1 MQSEIKPIIEV
12 KGVSKFFGEK
22 TALDN
27 INLSIK
33 KGEFVT
39 ILGPSGCGKTTLL
52 RLIAGFQTASEG
64 VIRIAGEEITQ
75 TPPHK
80 RPVNTVFQKYALF
93 PHLNVYDNIAFGLK
107 LKKKPKDTVLKKVK
121 AALKMV
127 GMTDYEYRDVNSL
140 SGGQQ
145 QRVAIA
151 RAIVNEPEVLLLDE
165 PLAALDLK
173 MRKDM
178 QMELKEMHKTLGIT
192 FVYVT
197 HDQEEALTLSD
208 TIVVMSEGRIQQIGT
223 PTDIYNEPINSFVAD
238 FIGESNILNGVMV
251 KDKLVH
257 FCDRDF
263 ECVDEGFGEN
273 TPVDVVI
280 RPEDLYIFPMSDMA
294 QLRGT
299 VQSCIFKGVHY
310 EMVVLCHGYEF
321 VVQDYHAFEA
331 GTEVGM
337 LVKPF
342 DIHIMK
348 KERICNTFEG
358 KLIDETHVEFL
369 GCEFECA
376 PVDLQK
382 VSLGDVLVDVDFG
395 KINLLDNAED
405 ICRCTA
411 AFFCRGCIIL
421 CLCCFLILHCLSHP
435 HHHRSRHRGEPD
447 RLHRGHLGHR
457 AGHSGLVGGRLGL
470 YRLHRLF
477 HGRRAAGMPGR
488 HRRIHRQDLHG
499 DQGPPALHHLGAHL
513 GPLRKEVSRMSK
525 QSWKGSTLLN
535 PEPPVLVS
543 CGGLDKPNLITIGW
557 TGTICTQPS
566 MV

>member
-1 MQSEIKPIIEV
+1 MRTNFSEIMQSETKPIIEV

-22 TALDN
+22 TALDH

-64 VIRIAGEEITQ
+64 VICIAGKEITQ

-107 LKKKPKDTVLKKVK
+107 LKKLPKDVVLKKVK

-178 QMELKEMHKTLGIT
+178 QMELKEMHKSLGIT

-251 KDKLVH
+251 KDRLVH

-263 ECVDEGFGEN
+263 ECVDEGFGEQ

-280 RPEDLYIFPMSDMA
+280 RPEDLYIFPVSDMA
-294 QLRGT
+294 QLRGV

-310 EMVVLCHGYEF
+310 EMVVLRQDYEF

-331 GTEVGM
+331 GAEVGL
-337 LVKPF
+337 LVKPH

-348 KERICNTFEG
+348 KERLCNTFDG
-358 KLIDETHVEFL
+358 KLLDETHVEFL
-369 GCEFECA
+369 GCTFECA
-376 PVDLQK
+376 PVDLQQ
-382 VSLGDVLVDVDFG
+382 VPLGEVQVEVDFD
-395 KINLLDNAED
+395 KIDLQDDAED
-405 ICRCTA
+405 GALTGEVK
-411 AFFCRGCIIL
+411 FIL
-421 CLCCFLILHCLSHP
+421 YKGNHY
-435 HHHRSRHRGEPD
+435 
-447 RLHRGHLGHR
+447 HLTVWSDWDENVFVDTNDVWDDGDH
-457 AGHSGLVGGRLGL
+457 VGISI
-470 YRLHRLF
+470 
-477 HGRRAAGMPGR
+477 A
-488 HRRIHRQDLHG
+488 
-499 DQGPPALHHLGAHL
+499 
-513 GPLRKEVSRMSK
+513 
-525 QSWKGSTLLN
+525 
-535 PEPPVLVS
+535 PEDIRVRV
-543 CGGLDKPNLITIGW
+543 KREER
-557 TGTICTQPS
+557 
-566 MV
+566 

>member
-1 MQSEIKPIIEV
+1 MRTNFSEIMQSETKPIIEV

-22 TALDN
+22 TALDH

-64 VIRIAGEEITQ
+64 VICIAGKEITQ

-107 LKKKPKDTVLKKVK
+107 LKKLPKDVVLKKVK

-151 RAIVNEPEVLLLDE
+151 WAIVNEPEVLLLDE

-178 QMELKEMHKTLGIT
+178 QMELKEMHKSLGIT

-251 KDKLVH
+251 KDRLVH

-263 ECVDEGFGEN
+263 ECVDEGFGEQ

-280 RPEDLYIFPMSDMA
+280 RPEDLYIFPVSDMA
-294 QLRGT
+294 QLRGV

-310 EMVVLCHGYEF
+310 EMVVLCQGYEF

-331 GTEVGM
+331 GTEVGL
-337 LVKPF
+337 LVKPH

-348 KERICNTFEG
+348 KERLCNTFDG
-358 KLIDETHVEFL
+358 KLLDETHVEFL
-369 GCEFECA
+369 GCTFECA
-376 PVDLQK
+376 PVDLQQ
-382 VSLGDVLVDVDFG
+382 VPLGEVQVEVDFD
-395 KINLLDNAED
+395 KIDLQDDAED
-405 ICRCTA
+405 GALTGEVK
-411 AFFCRGCIIL
+411 FIL
-421 CLCCFLILHCLSHP
+421 YKGNHY
-435 HHHRSRHRGEPD
+435 
-447 RLHRGHLGHR
+447 HLTVWSDWDENVFVDTNDVWDDGDH
-457 AGHSGLVGGRLGL
+457 VGISI
-470 YRLHRLF
+470 
-477 HGRRAAGMPGR
+477 A
-488 HRRIHRQDLHG
+488 
-499 DQGPPALHHLGAHL
+499 
-513 GPLRKEVSRMSK
+513 
-525 QSWKGSTLLN
+525 
-535 PEPPVLVS
+535 PEDIRVRV
-543 CGGLDKPNLITIGW
+543 KREER
-557 TGTICTQPS
+557 
-566 MV
+566 

>member
-1 MQSEIKPIIEV
+1 MQSETKPIIEV

-64 VIRIAGEEITQ
+64 VICIAGKEITQ

-107 LKKKPKDTVLKKVK
+107 LKKLPKDVVLKKVK

-178 QMELKEMHKTLGIT
+178 QMELKEMHKSLGIT

-257 FCDRDF
+257 FCDCDF
-263 ECVDEGFGEN
+263 ECVDEGFGEQV
-273 TPVDVVI
+273 PVDVVI
-280 RPEDLYIFPMSDMA
+280 RPEDLYIFPVSDMA
-294 QLRGT
+294 QLRGV

-331 GTEVGM
+331 GMEVGL
-337 LVKPF
+337 LVKPH

-348 KERICNTFEG
+348 KERLCNTFEG
-358 KLIDETHVEFL
+358 KLLDATHVEFL

-382 VSLGDVLVDVDFG
+382 VPLGEVQVEVDFD
-395 KINLLDNAED
+395 KIDLQDDAED
-405 ICRCTA
+405 GTLTGEVK
-411 AFFCRGCIIL
+411 FIL
-421 CLCCFLILHCLSHP
+421 YKGNHY
-435 HHHRSRHRGEPD
+435 
-447 RLHRGHLGHR
+447 HLTVWSDWDENVFVDTNDVWDDGDH
-457 AGHSGLVGGRLGL
+457 VGISIAPEDIRV
-470 YRLHRLF
+470 R
-477 HGRRAAGMPGR
+477 
-488 HRRIHRQDLHG
+488 
-499 DQGPPALHHLGAHL
+499 
-513 GPLRKEVSRMSK
+513 VK
-525 QSWKGSTLLN
+525 Q
-535 PEPPVLVS
+535 EER
-543 CGGLDKPNLITIGW
+543 
-557 TGTICTQPS
+557 
-566 MV
+566 

>member
-107 LKKKPKDTVLKKVK
+107 LKKMPKDMVLKKVK

-280 RPEDLYIFPMSDMA
+280 RPEDLYIFPVSDMA

-299 VQSCIFKGVHY
+299 VQSCIFK
-310 EMVVLCHGYEF
+310 
-321 VVQDYHAFEA
+321 
-331 GTEVGM
+331 
-337 LVKPF
+337 
-342 DIHIMK
+342 
-348 KERICNTFEG
+348 
-358 KLIDETHVEFL
+358 
-369 GCEFECA
+369 
-376 PVDLQK
+376 
-382 VSLGDVLVDVDFG
+382 
-395 KINLLDNAED
+395 
-405 ICRCTA
+405 
-411 AFFCRGCIIL
+411 
-421 CLCCFLILHCLSHP
+421 
-435 HHHRSRHRGEPD
+435 
-447 RLHRGHLGHR
+447 
-457 AGHSGLVGGRLGL
+457 
-470 YRLHRLF
+470 
-477 HGRRAAGMPGR
+477 
-488 HRRIHRQDLHG
+488 
-499 DQGPPALHHLGAHL
+499 
-513 GPLRKEVSRMSK
+513 
-525 QSWKGSTLLN
+525 STL
-535 PEPPVLVS
+535 
-543 CGGLDKPNLITIGW
+543 
-557 TGTICTQPS
+557 
-566 MV
+566 

>member
-107 LKKKPKDTVLKKVK
+107 LKKMPKDTVLKKVK

-280 RPEDLYIFPMSDMA
+280 RPEDLYIFPVSDMA

-382 VSLGDVLVDVDFG
+382 VPLGDVLVDVDFG

-405 ICRCTA
+405 GMLTGEVK
-411 AFFCRGCIIL
+411 FIL
-421 CLCCFLILHCLSHP
+421 YKGNHYHLTVWSDWDENVFVDTNDVWDD
-435 HHHRSRHRGEPD
+435 GD
-447 RLHRGHLGHR
+447 R
-457 AGHSGLVGGRLGL
+457 VG
-470 YRLHRLF
+470 
-477 HGRRAAGMPGR
+477 
-488 HRRIHRQDLHG
+488 ISI
-499 DQGPPALHHLGAHL
+499 PPEDI
-513 GPLRKEVSRMSK
+513 RVRVK
-525 QSWKGSTLLN
+525 Q
-535 PEPPVLVS
+535 EER
-543 CGGLDKPNLITIGW
+543 
-557 TGTICTQPS
+557 
-566 MV
+566 

>member
-1 MQSEIKPIIEV
+1 MRTNFSEIMQSETKPIIEV

-22 TALDN
+22 TALDH

-64 VIRIAGEEITQ
+64 VICIAGKEITQ

-107 LKKKPKDTVLKKVK
+107 LKKLSKDVVLKKVK

-178 QMELKEMHKTLGIT
+178 QMELKEMHKSLGIT

-263 ECVDEGFGEN
+263 ECVDEGFGEQ
-273 TPVDVVI
+273 TLVDVVI
-280 RPEDLYIFPMSDMA
+280 RPEDLYIFPVSDMA
-294 QLRGT
+294 QLRGV

-331 GTEVGM
+331 GMEVGL
-337 LVKPF
+337 LVKPH

-348 KERICNTFEG
+348 KERLCNTFEG
-358 KLIDETHVEFL
+358 KLLDATHVEFL

-382 VSLGDVLVDVDFG
+382 VPLGEVQVEVDFD
-395 KINLLDNAED
+395 KIDLQDDAED
-405 ICRCTA
+405 GTLTGEVK
-411 AFFCRGCIIL
+411 FIL
-421 CLCCFLILHCLSHP
+421 YKGNHY
-435 HHHRSRHRGEPD
+435 
-447 RLHRGHLGHR
+447 HLTVWSDWDENVFVDTNDVWDDGDH
-457 AGHSGLVGGRLGL
+457 VGISIAPEDIRV
-470 YRLHRLF
+470 R
-477 HGRRAAGMPGR
+477 
-488 HRRIHRQDLHG
+488 
-499 DQGPPALHHLGAHL
+499 
-513 GPLRKEVSRMSK
+513 VK
-525 QSWKGSTLLN
+525 Q
-535 PEPPVLVS
+535 EER
-543 CGGLDKPNLITIGW
+543 
-557 TGTICTQPS
+557 
-566 MV
+566 

>member
-33 KGEFVT
+33 MGEFVT
-39 ILGPSGCGKTTLL
+39 ILGPSGGGKTTLL

-107 LKKKPKDTVLKKVK
+107 LKKMPKDTVLKKVK

-280 RPEDLYIFPMSDMA
+280 RPEDLYIFPVSDMA

-369 GCEFECA
+369 GCEFECV

-382 VSLGDVLVDVDFG
+382 VPLGDVLVDVDFG

-405 ICRCTA
+405 GMLTGEVK
-411 AFFCRGCIIL
+411 FIL
-421 CLCCFLILHCLSHP
+421 YKGNHYHLTVWSDWDENVFVDTNDVWDD
-435 HHHRSRHRGEPD
+435 GD
-447 RLHRGHLGHR
+447 R
-457 AGHSGLVGGRLGL
+457 VGISIAPEDIRV
-470 YRLHRLF
+470 R
-477 HGRRAAGMPGR
+477 
-488 HRRIHRQDLHG
+488 
-499 DQGPPALHHLGAHL
+499 
-513 GPLRKEVSRMSK
+513 VK
-525 QSWKGSTLLN
+525 Q
-535 PEPPVLVS
+535 EER
-543 CGGLDKPNLITIGW
+543 
-557 TGTICTQPS
+557 
-566 MV
+566 

>member
-1 MQSEIKPIIEV
+1 MQSETKPIIEV

-64 VIRIAGEEITQ
+64 VICIAGKEITQ

-107 LKKKPKDTVLKKVK
+107 LKKLPKDTVLKKVK

-178 QMELKEMHKTLGIT
+178 QMELKEMHKSLGIT

-263 ECVDEGFGEN
+263 ECVDEGFGEQ
-273 TPVDVVI
+273 TLVDVVI
-280 RPEDLYIFPMSDMA
+280 RPEDLYIFPVSDMA
-294 QLRGT
+294 QLRGR

-331 GTEVGM
+331 GMEVGM
-337 LVKPF
+337 LVKPQ

-348 KERICNTFEG
+348 KERLCNTFEG
-358 KLIDETHVEFL
+358 KLLDETHVEFL

-382 VSLGDVLVDVDFG
+382 VPVGEVLVEVDFD
-395 KINLLDNAED
+395 KINLLDDAED
-405 ICRCTA
+405 GTLTGEVK
-411 AFFCRGCIIL
+411 FIL
-421 CLCCFLILHCLSHP
+421 YKGNHY
-435 HHHRSRHRGEPD
+435 
-447 RLHRGHLGHR
+447 HLTVWSDWDENVFVDTNDVWDDGDH
-457 AGHSGLVGGRLGL
+457 VGISIAPEDIRV
-470 YRLHRLF
+470 R
-477 HGRRAAGMPGR
+477 
-488 HRRIHRQDLHG
+488 
-499 DQGPPALHHLGAHL
+499 
-513 GPLRKEVSRMSK
+513 VK
-525 QSWKGSTLLN
+525 Q
-535 PEPPVLVS
+535 EER
-543 CGGLDKPNLITIGW
+543 
-557 TGTICTQPS
+557 
-566 MV
+566 

>member
-107 LKKKPKDTVLKKVK
+107 LKKMPKDTVLKKVK

-280 RPEDLYIFPMSDMA
+280 RPEDLYIFPVSDMA

-331 GTEVGM
+331 GTEVGR

-376 PVDLQK
+376 PVDLQR
-382 VSLGDVLVDVDFG
+382 VPLGDVLVDVDFG

-405 ICRCTA
+405 GMLTGEVK
-411 AFFCRGCIIL
+411 FIL
-421 CLCCFLILHCLSHP
+421 YKGNHY
-435 HHHRSRHRGEPD
+435 
-447 RLHRGHLGHR
+447 HLTVWSDWDENVFVDTNDVWDDGDH
-457 AGHSGLVGGRLGL
+457 VGISI
-470 YRLHRLF
+470 
-477 HGRRAAGMPGR
+477 A
-488 HRRIHRQDLHG
+488 
-499 DQGPPALHHLGAHL
+499 
-513 GPLRKEVSRMSK
+513 
-525 QSWKGSTLLN
+525 
-535 PEPPVLVS
+535 PEDIRVRV
-543 CGGLDKPNLITIGW
+543 K
-557 TGTICTQPS
+557 
-566 MV
+566 

>member
-1 MQSEIKPIIEV
+1 MMQSEIKPIIEV

-107 LKKKPKDTVLKKVK
+107 LKKMPKDTVLKKVK

-280 RPEDLYIFPMSDMA
+280 RPEDLYIFPVSDMA

-321 VVQDYHAFEA
+321 VVQDYHPFEA

-376 PVDLQK
+376 PVDLQR
-382 VSLGDVLVDVDFG
+382 VPLGDVLVDVDFG

-405 ICRCTA
+405 GMLTGEVK
-411 AFFCRGCIIL
+411 FIL
-421 CLCCFLILHCLSHP
+421 YKGNHYHLTVWSDWDENVFVDTNDVWDD
-435 HHHRSRHRGEPD
+435 GD
-447 RLHRGHLGHR
+447 R
-457 AGHSGLVGGRLGL
+457 VGISIAPEDIRV
-470 YRLHRLF
+470 R
-477 HGRRAAGMPGR
+477 
-488 HRRIHRQDLHG
+488 
-499 DQGPPALHHLGAHL
+499 
-513 GPLRKEVSRMSK
+513 VK
-525 QSWKGSTLLN
+525 Q
-535 PEPPVLVS
+535 EER
-543 CGGLDKPNLITIGW
+543 
-557 TGTICTQPS
+557 
-566 MV
+566 

>member
-64 VIRIAGEEITQ
+64 IIRIAGEEITQ

-107 LKKKPKDTVLKKVK
+107 LKKMPKDTVLKKVK

-280 RPEDLYIFPMSDMA
+280 RPEDLYIFPVSDMA

-382 VSLGDVLVDVDFG
+382 VPLGDVLVDVDFG

-405 ICRCTA
+405 GMLTGEVK
-411 AFFCRGCIIL
+411 FIL
-421 CLCCFLILHCLSHP
+421 YKGNHYHLTVWSDWDENVFVDTNDVWDD
-435 HHHRSRHRGEPD
+435 GD
-447 RLHRGHLGHR
+447 R
-457 AGHSGLVGGRLGL
+457 VG
-470 YRLHRLF
+470 
-477 HGRRAAGMPGR
+477 
-488 HRRIHRQDLHG
+488 ISI
-499 DQGPPALHHLGAHL
+499 PPEDI
-513 GPLRKEVSRMSK
+513 RVRVK
-525 QSWKGSTLLN
+525 Q
-535 PEPPVLVS
+535 EER
-543 CGGLDKPNLITIGW
+543 
-557 TGTICTQPS
+557 
-566 MV
+566 